1 MGMYDESWCA
11 SCGAGMHY
19 TADESAE
26 CGTCAQAH
34 PNKLINLIEYIK
46 IHAISLEQDLENE
59 DGADSIVPYL
69 EGAIHVSRHYLS
81 VAEGMIKE

>member
-1 MGMYDESWCA
+1 M
-11 SCGAGMHY
+11 
-19 TADESAE
+19 
-26 CGTCAQAH
+26 
-34 PNKLINLIEYIK
+34 KLNLQTLTEYIK

-81 VAEGMIKE
+81 VAEGMIE